1 MTATTTTTT
10 RSASPLRKVAV
21 GILAA
26 VGMLLLPAAALGD
39 PRPVAAPAIPGVAAL
54 PGPVIDAGKPAAT
67 MTTLKTTPDIALP
80 GTAITISGAGLPAG
94 KDVVVT
100 WGTATV
106 DWVLDPRADSV
117 DYLGR
122 KANKVTVQLA
132 TARTDA
138 NGAFSVQLK
147 APQDFGGLHD
157 IYAVM
162 DGLQVAKGGFLV
174 ARSASISPK
183 RGPIGTMIT
192 VTYTGLGAS
201 LYEGGAS
208 LLYDNKY
215 AGAVMANWT
224 RGTAVVKIRAAGP
237 VGRHTVE
244 IADAI
249 SFKYLNIQQAPIPW
263 GIGFR
268 YAFTVTKDN
277 GRPAPRIDWPA
288 AVAPTI
294 DARTTLAKTG
304 LAAGSAAT
312 ASLSVTSGNVES
324 KTDVTAAGL
333 TPNQPVD
340 LEWSTVVGNRV
351 NCTGTCWSFVSVP
364 LGNATAAADGT
375 LKTSIQVPDGLGG
388 WHVVQL
394 IQAGAIKA
402 QIPYFVKRSF
412 VGKSVSSLVLK
423 EGQPFTIH
431 LKGLGWTQLDNTIA
445 VDYDNSYMGYGCGFN
460 SNGDVVM
467 NMVATGGPGT
477 HLIDMYPLLYTQQ
490 PSYPNT
496 PYGMVPVLSYER
508 DAPGLALGYQL
519 AAMRLAITIVK

>member
-1 MTATTTTTT
+1 MDTTTH
-10 RSASPLRKVAV
+10 SASPLSKVVV
-21 GILAA
+21 GIVAA
-26 VGMLLLPAAALGD
+26 VGLLLLLPAAALGA

-67 MTTLKTTPDIALP
+67 MTTLKVTPDIALP

-94 KDVVVT
+94 KSVVLT
-100 WGTATV
+100 WATATV

-122 KANKVTVQLA
+122 QANKLTVQLA
-132 TARTDA
+132 TAQTDA
-138 NGAFSVQLK
+138 SGAFSVQLK

-157 IYAVM
+157 VYAVVG
-162 DGLQVAKGGFLV
+162 GLQVAKGGFLL
-174 ARSASISPK
+174 ARSGSISPK
-183 RGPIGTMIT
+183 SGPIGTMIT
-192 VTYTGLGAS
+192 VKYTGLGSS

-208 LLYDNKY
+208 LLYDNHY
-215 AGAVMANWT
+215 VGAVMANWT
-224 RGTAVVKIRAAGP
+224 RGTAIVHIRATGP

-244 IADAI
+244 MADAI
-249 SFKYLNIQQAPIPW
+249 SFKYLNIQQSPIPW
-263 GIGFR
+263 GDGFR
-268 YAFTVTKDN
+268 FAFTVTKDN
-277 GRPAPRIDWPA
+277 GRPAARIDWPA
-288 AVAPTI
+288 RVTPTV
-294 DARTTLAKTG
+294 DARTTLAATG

-312 ASLSVTSGNVES
+312 ASLSTTSGVVES

-333 TPNQPVD
+333 TAGQPVD

-364 LGNATAAADGT
+364 LGKATAAADGS
-375 LKTSIQVPDGLGG
+375 LKTTIQVPDGLGG

-394 IQAGAIKA
+394 IQNGAIKA
-402 QIPYFVKRSF
+402 QIPYYVKRSF
-412 VGKSVSSLVLK
+412 VGKSVSALALK

-490 PSYPNT
+490 PSYANT